1 MSAPSLKL
9 CQQLKLFH
17 SLEATLAQ
25 QVELNSQLG
34 PKNLESRV
42 FLDCQVFPFRRRIPM
57 LASSFFATRIVS
69 ILISEASL
77 AKQRLNS

>member
-34 PKNLESRV
+34 SQNLKV
-42 FLDCQVFPFRRRIPM
+42 FLDWQSALSF
-57 LASSFFATRIVS
+57 LSEGESASSLLAS
-69 ILISEASL
+69 ILISEAIL
-77 AKQRLNS
+77 AQHTLCAG

>member
-34 PKNLESRV
+34 SKNLKEEYSWIGKAHC
-42 FLDCQVFPFRRRIPM
+42 LSFPRENRPLLCWRPF
-57 LASSFFATRIVS
+57 
-69 ILISEASL
+69 
-77 AKQRLNS
+77 